1 MYFVSDSNRIEPEG
15 DNIYDHTS
23 VNIATLGCALSS
35 EAMMMTAFG
44 DTINPG
50 ELNAWMI
57 EPVRARQMR
66 KGGYSGTKVSW
77 YAPGKHSG
85 GNITIDFNNDFK
97 TKKFSQTPSDPS
109 VLDSRLAQCKLIIVK
124 VKNTQSRNCIKKNKC
139 EHWVSV
145 TGKQGNEYTIL
156 DPGRGEQFLSG
167 YGSFWSW
174 RAFAKSN

>member
-35 EAMMMTAFG
+35 QAMLMTAFG

-57 EPVRARQMR
+57 EPVRA
-66 KGGYSGTKVSW
+66 KNLPEGGYQGTKVSW

-97 TKKFSQTPSDPS
+97 TKRFSQTPSDPS

-124 VKNTQSRNCIKKNKC
+124 VKNTQSRSCIQNNKC
-139 EHWVSV
+139 EHWVLV
-145 TGKQGNEYTIL
+145 TGKQGNDYTII
-156 DPGRGEQFLSG
+156 DPGKGEQFLSG

-174 RAFAKSN
+174 RAYSKTQ